1 MKKTIVLLLLL
12 LTGMSSFSQTFRS
25 RSATIRRDG
34 FEIDRTERYIILSDN
49 KITISNYLN
58 GNTRPLVLKVY
69 RTEEKEDRFD
79 GVCKYYYCTVENG
92 DQLSPIQK
100 IIVIR
105 KPYSIT
111 LELFLTDNNKYVHD
125 LEING

>member
-25 RSATIRRDG
+25 RSAIIRRDG

-58 GNTRPLVLKVY
+58 GNTKPLVLKVY
-69 RTEEKEDRFD
+69 RTEEKEDKSD